1 MRFSNVSFAFF
12 AIVIYA
18 LSLSEDTRIALYAL
32 PIWFLV
38 LGLIYFFKTRNNPYH
53 QKFVE
58 QFSEKV
64 IAQNA
69 AAEKY
74 RARAR

>member
-1 MRFSNVSFAFF
+1 
-12 AIVIYA
+12 
-18 LSLSEDTRIALYAL
+18 
-32 PIWFLV
+32 LV

-58 QFSEKV
+58 QFREKV

-69 AAEKY
+69 AAKEY
-74 RARAR
+74 RARSR

>member
-1 MRFSNVSFAFF
+1 MPYVSFAFF
-12 AIVIYA
+12 GIVIYA

-58 QFSEKV
+58 QFREKV

-69 AAEKY
+69 AAKEY
-74 RARAR
+74 RSKAR